1 MRLSQQQLD
10 LIIFISKHKGQPHQM
25 QKMIAHHF
33 GISRPAI
40 AKRVNSLRKLG
51 LLNPSLSLNEEA
63 FKTLENDQKL

>member
-1 MRLSQQQLD
+1 MRLSQQQLEF
-10 LIIFISKHKGQPHQM
+10 LMFMAKHKGQPHQM

-33 GISRPAI
+33 GLSTSTIG
-40 AKRVNSLRKLG
+40 KRVTALRKLG